1 MKKFLVVFI
10 IFLSHNV
17 VFAQRIQINTTQTP
31 TQLIENVLL
40 KSGVCGG
47 VTNVHTSPGVATTG
61 ANSPFGSFTQNGT
74 NNLFTQGMII
84 STGFASHAG
93 NTAVNTILSDNI
105 GTNGDTD
112 LANAFSVIAPAVLS
126 DAAYIEFDFTP
137 IKPTLSFRYFLAS
150 EEYEYNKNY
159 PCNFSDAFAF
169 LIKDVTIGSSYQNI
183 ALIPGTTIPV
193 GISTVRPD
201 LTALT
206 GGCPASYANYFNGYN
221 QNPPNVDGSNFNG
234 STKAFTA
241 SSSVIPGHTY
251 HIKLVIADY
260 GSTAV
265 NKLYDSAVFLE
276 AGSFDL
282 SGFITDT
289 NNIVISGS
297 TNACTLVAH
306 SQILNP
312 VYQWYHN
319 GVAIPAPQGTAV
331 TYSVPIG
338 DSGAYSVVVIDSVT
352 SCTDTIAPV
361 TVIALTPPTA
371 ASPQTLCVG
380 STLASLTAMG
390 SNLNWYATA
399 TGGTPLASITVLNS
413 GTYYVSQTVALCESI
428 RTPVQVVI
436 GNPTPTFDLVPAICS
451 GGVLNA
457 LPTTSTNGIIGSWAP
472 ALNNTATTIYTFT
485 PNIGQCG
492 TTTTLTITV
501 NPNITPTFNAIN
513 PICSG
518 DTLAAL
524 PTTSIEL
531 INGSWSPAINNTAT
545 TTYTFIPTLGQCS
558 LSTTLTV
565 TVNLLPTLQLTS
577 SVSSTNQT
585 VCANTAIVPI
595 IYTFGGTATSATVTG
610 LPIGVSASIANNTV
624 TITGTPT
631 TAIGSP
637 FNYSITTNGG
647 SCGTVSLNGSITIN
661 PNIVPT
667 FTQIPA
673 FCSGSTPPV
682 LPTTSLE
689 NIAGTWSPAT
699 INNTTS
705 QLYTF
710 TPLATGACVTTYT
723 MAITV
728 QNNFDFNIKG
738 HCDGTNFVLDIESI
752 GDFNVDTS
760 TINWQSNGATTG
772 ITIPTFNATQYVH
785 SSQPAISL
793 PVIID
798 VTITDNANCSRTHS
812 YTLTDLYCDIQKGIS
827 PNPTPDGKNDFFDLI
842 NLDVQNLSIFN
853 RYGVKVYSKPQY
865 TNEWRGQTDSG
876 SELPDGTYYYVIEFN
891 NHSET
896 KTGWIYINRE
906 HK

>member
-1 MKKFLVVFI
+1 MKKILVVFI
-10 IFLSHNV
+10 ILLCSKAL
-17 VFAQRIQINTTQTP
+17 FAQRIQVNTSQTP

-61 ANSPFGSFTQNGT
+61 ANSPFGSYTQNST

-84 STGFASHAG
+84 STGFASHSG
-93 NTAVNTILSDNI
+93 NTTINTILSDNI

-150 EEYEYNKNY
+150 EEYENNKNY
-159 PCNFSDAFAF
+159 PCKFSDAFAF
-169 LIKDVTIGSSYQNI
+169 LIKDVTSGSNYQNI

-206 GGCPASYANYFNGYN
+206 GGCPASYPNYFNGYN

-241 SSSVIPGHTY
+241 SSTVIPGHTY

-289 NNIVISGS
+289 NNVVISGS

-319 GVAIPAPQGTAV
+319 GVAIQAPQGTAV

-361 TVIALTPPTA
+361 TVTALTQPTA
-371 ASPQTLCVG
+371 TSPQTLCVG
-380 STLASLTAMG
+380 STLASLTATG

-399 TGGTPLASITVLNS
+399 TGGTPLASTTVLTS

-428 RTPVQVVI
+428 RTLVQVVI
-436 GNPTPTFDLVPAICS
+436 GNPTPTFNPIPAICS
-451 GGVLNA
+451 GGVLNT
-457 LPTTSTNGIIGSWAP
+457 LPTTSINGIVGSWAP
-472 ALNNTATTIYTFT
+472 ALNNTATTTYTFT
-485 PNIGQCG
+485 PNVGQCG

-501 NPNITPTFNAIN
+501 NPTVTPTFTAVN

-518 DTLAAL
+518 DTIATL
-524 PTTSIEL
+524 PLTSIEL
-531 INGSWSPAINNTAT
+531 ITGSWSPALNNTTT
-545 TTYTFIPTLGQCS
+545 TTYTFTPNAGQCG
-558 LSTTLTV
+558 LSTTLTI
-565 TVNLLPTLQLTS
+565 TVNALPMLQLAS
-577 SVSSTNQT
+577 SASSTNQT
-585 VCANTAIVPI
+585 VCSNTPIVPI
-595 IYTFGGTATSATVTG
+595 VYTFGGIATSATVIG
-610 LPIGVSASIANNTV
+610 LPIGVTASSTNNTL

-631 TAIGSP
+631 TAVGSP
-637 FNYSITTNGG
+637 FNYTITTSGG
-647 SCGTVSLNGSITIN
+647 SCGTLYLNGSITVN

-667 FTQIPA
+667 FTQIPV
-673 FCSGSTPPV
+673 FCSGSTAPV

-689 NIAGTWSPAT
+689 NISGTWSPAT
-699 INNTTS
+699 INNLTS
-705 QLYTF
+705 QQYTF
-710 TPLATGACVTTYT
+710 TPATTGACVTNCTIS
-723 MAITV
+723 ITV

-738 HCDGTNFVLDIESI
+738 HCDGTNFVLDIDPI
-752 GDFNVDTS
+752 ANFNIDTS
-760 TINWQSNGATTG
+760 TINWQTNGASIGNTT
-772 ITIPTFNATQYVH
+772 PTLNATQYVH

-793 PVIID
+793 PVTFD

-812 YTLTDLYCDIQKGIS
+812 YTVTDLYCDIQKGIS

-842 NLDVQNLSIFN
+842 NLDVQNLNIFN
-853 RYGVKVYSKPQY
+853 RYGVKVYSKAQY

-906 HK
+906 H